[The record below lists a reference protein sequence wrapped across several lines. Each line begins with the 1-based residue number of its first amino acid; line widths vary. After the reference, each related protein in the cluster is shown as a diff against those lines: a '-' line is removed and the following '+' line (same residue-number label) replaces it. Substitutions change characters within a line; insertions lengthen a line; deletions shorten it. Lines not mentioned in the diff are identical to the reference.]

1 MTNLNV
7 PVVQRGFSPSV
18 FSRLWLCIAALV
30 AGCATPPPPVAS
42 IPPPPPP
49 PAPVAVAP
57 PTVQPVK
64 PLPPLG
70 KVSNA
75 QTPRDYRRDAA
86 THLYEKNLGRIYV
99 GKLPPLLYA
108 VGVLQVDV
116 DGRGNVTDIRWM
128 RAPTQAP
135 EVMADIERSVRSAAP
150 FPAPVKLG
158 RVTYTDTWLWHKSG
172 RFQLDTLTEG
182 QN

>member
-1 MTNLNV
+1 MKKFSITV
-7 PVVQRGFSPSV
+7 GQSRFGHPGFY
-18 FSRLWLCIAALV
+18 RLWLCIAALI
-30 AGCATPPPPVAS
+30 AGCATPPPPPA
-42 IPPPPPP
+42 PKPPPPP
-49 PAPVAVAP
+49 PAPPVVVAP
-57 PTVQPVK
+57 PVVQPPK
-64 PLPPLG
+64 PLPPLD

-75 QTPRDYRRDAA
+75 QTPKEYRRDAA
-86 THLYEKNLGRIYV
+86 AHLYEKNRSRIYS
-99 GKLPPLLYA
+99 GKMPPLLYA

-150 FPAPVKLG
+150 FPAPVKMG

-182 QN
+182 QM